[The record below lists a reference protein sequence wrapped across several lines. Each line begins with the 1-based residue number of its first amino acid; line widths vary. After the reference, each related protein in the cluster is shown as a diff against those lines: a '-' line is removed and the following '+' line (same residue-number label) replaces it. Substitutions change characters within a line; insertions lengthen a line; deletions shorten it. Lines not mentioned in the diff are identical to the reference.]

1 MFYFDDNTMNVKQSK
16 KQEIDPCKRQV
27 CDLQKCLSVQN
38 YQEDRCKH
46 CLTHLCSCCQ
56 KFGDKSFVCSGMK
69 SLVKDHVENR
79 KSEDLERRQSDVSPP
94 SRKGLITN
102 LTETIQK
109 SAQNVISTLYKTE
122 GDSQVD

>member
-1 MFYFDDNTMNVKQSK
+1 MYCISYT
-16 KQEIDPCKRQV
+16 
-27 CDLQKCLSVQN
+27 LS
-38 YQEDRCKH
+38 CSF
-46 CLTHLCSCCQ
+46 TH
-56 KFGDKSFVCSGMK
+56 FT
-69 SLVKDHVENR
+69 
-79 KSEDLERRQSDVSPP
+79 DVSPP